1 MSAMRESNPNIDPLF
16 SSRRMLLNFVLLV
29 LCSQFAFSVLAMK
42 GALLP
47 QMLELWQISK
57 TQFGVLMSIYGIVH
71 NFFYVALAWAQ
82 DRFSSRILIPV
93 NMVLGG
99 ITTFFLGTT
108 TDFAVLCF
116 LFVML
121 SLWCEGA
128 FWPAVLSAVRKTTSD
143 GNQGK
148 IFGLLEG
155 GRGGIELL
163 QNLMT
168 VGLYTALGYSLYG
181 LELAFKI
188 NAILMIFLG
197 VVAWFMLPS
206 ETLLKSGDDAGKANQ
221 EVLKGMKTT
230 FRIPEIWLAGFVGFA
245 VYLAYTSLPF
255 FLTYLQDLHALP
267 ALAIAAFGIISTS
280 GGRIGMALPAGFL
293 ANRFFGGSTGGM
305 RIGLLLVAACALI
318 TASLPADDGFTWYAM
333 IMMSML
339 ALLFFLMRALYFA
352 PFGEMGLPQRFSVS
366 VIAIAAFM
374 IYLPSSFAYL
384 LWGFLLDSNP
394 GLKGYQYMFF
404 ILGFV
409 ALVGMSVA
417 HVLQKRLKTGIA
429 ERIAKRIKELDAD
442 LNLLGEEKTLS
453 QLIDSSPEAKAGRK
467 L

>member
-188 NAILMIFLG
+188 NAIVMIFLG

-339 ALLFFLMRALYFA
+339 ALLFFFMRALYFA
-352 PFGEMGLPQRFSVS
+352 PFGEMGLPQRFSGS

-417 HVLQKRLKTGIA
+417 HVLRKRLKTGIA